1 MSRAREFADLAGSAD
16 AGGLTGRNRVI
27 NGDFQIWQR
36 GTSQT
41 TAGYGSADRW
51 RLNVS
56 GATLTGSQGTFTDG
70 QTAVPGNPRFYLA
83 LDVTTGN
90 DNAGW
95 FHRLEGTHEFAN
107 DVYTLSFWAKSATP
121 RAMTVGANSYDS
133 SADTFDETHTVSPST
148 FTPTSSWQK
157 FTFKVTFS
165 NMSTLGSFA
174 SGDFTAFFITQG
186 SDTSTA
192 AWKLDLALVQFEK
205 GDKATPFEHRSF
217 GEELQRCQRFFTR
230 VPTIDGSTA
239 YAFLATGMA
248 TDTTAVDIPISFPV
262 TMRANP
268 TLTTSGSMRV
278 YNGGT
283 VNPSAGI
290 TLNSATNY
298 AATVRVPTGSVLTT
312 KDAILVGLNNDVDA
326 NFQFSAEL

>member
-1 MSRAREFADLAGSAD
+1 MSKAAELAALIGSQTA
-16 AGGLTGRNRVI
+16 LSNRNRVI
-27 NGDFQIWQR
+27 NGDFQVWQR

-70 QTAVPGNPRFYLA
+70 QTAVPGNPKFYLA

-133 SADTFDETHTVSPST
+133 SEDTFDETHTVSPST

-205 GDKATPFEHRSF
+205 GEQATPFEHRSF
-217 GEELQRCQRFFTR
+217 ADELARCQRYCFKYPER
-230 VPTIDGSTA
+230 DAGTA
-239 YAFLATGMA
+239 YAELCAGMGNGSTNA
-248 TDTTAVDIPISFPV
+248 LYHVTFPV
-262 TMRANP
+262 TMRSNP
-268 TLTTSGSMRV
+268 SLTSSGTFRC

-283 VNPSAGI
+283 VNLTAGPS
-290 TLNSATNY
+290 LNSGNVNGCGFQIT
-298 AATVRVPTGSVLTT
+298 TGSVLAT
-312 KDAILVGLNNDVDA
+312 KEALFFGLNNDADA
-326 NFQFSAEL
+326 HMIFSAEL

>member
-1 MSRAREFADLAGSAD
+1 MSKAAELAALIGSQTA
-16 AGGLTGRNRVI
+16 LSHRNRVI
-27 NGDFQIWQR
+27 NGEFQIWQR

-41 TAGYGSADRW
+41 SAGYGSADRW

-70 QTAVPGNPRFYLA
+70 QTAVPGNPKFYLA
-83 LDVTTGN
+83 LDVTTAN

-121 RAMTVGANSYDS
+121 RAMTVGANSFDS
-133 SADTFDETHTVSPST
+133 SEDTFDETHTVSPST

-205 GDKATPFEHRSF
+205 GEQATPFEHRSF
-217 GEELQRCQRFFTR
+217 GDELARCQRYYERRGGASYQALGSGVLGNGRDQTR
-230 VPTIDGSTA
+230 
-239 YAFLATGMA
+239 
-248 TDTTAVDIPISFPV
+248 
-262 TMRANP
+262 
-268 TLTTSGSMRV
+268 
-278 YNGGT
+278 
-283 VNPSAGI
+283 I
-290 TLNSATNY
+290 TLNYNEKRAVPSIAVEGSLISTNRENYEADITGLTGTAAGTMSAYLACTHS
-298 AATVRVPTGSVLTT
+298 AAGTGLQAAIVTVKNGSPNSFFE
-312 KDAILVGLNNDVDA
+312 IE
-326 NFQFSAEL
+326 AEL

>member
-1 MSRAREFADLAGSAD
+1 MSKAAELAALIGSQTA
-16 AGGLTGRNRVI
+16 LSNRNHVI
-27 NGDFQIWQR
+27 NGEFQIWQR

-56 GATLTGSQGTFTDG
+56 GASLTGSQGTFTDG

-83 LDVTTGN
+83 LDVATGN

-121 RAMTVGANSYDS
+121 RAMTVGANSFDS
-133 SADTFDETHTVSPST
+133 STDTFDETHTTSPST

-165 NMSTLGSFA
+165 NMNSLGSFA

-186 SDTSTA
+186 SSTSTA

-205 GDKATPFEHRSF
+205 GEQATPFEHRSV
-217 GEELQRCQRFFTR
+217 GEELARCQRYFQNPINANNSAVSGGWRTSSQCQFGL
-230 VPTIDGSTA
+230 P
-239 YAFLATGMA
+239 LAT
-248 TDTTAVDIPISFPV
+248 S
-262 TMRANP
+262 MRASP
-268 TLTTSGSMRV
+268 TMTHKATTVHGL
-278 YNGGT
+278 NGGT
-283 VNPSAGI
+283 NDNGTGCNINNSGTIQTSIWTALTVAGTPGTSGEAVI
-290 TLNSATNY
+290 VAGRNQTEDGIFL
-298 AATVRVPTGSVLTT
+298 
-312 KDAILVGLNNDVDA
+312 D
-326 NFQFSAEL
+326 AEL

>member
-1 MSRAREFADLAGSAD
+1 MSKAAELAALIGSQTA
-16 AGGLTGRNRVI
+16 LSNRNRVI

-41 TAGYGSADRW
+41 AAGYGSADRW

-56 GATLTGSQGTFTDG
+56 GASLTGSQGTFTDG

-95 FHRLEGTHEFAN
+95 FHRIEGTHEFAN

-133 SADTFDETHTVSPST
+133 STDTFDETHTTSPST

-165 NMSTLGSFA
+165 NMNTLGSFA
-174 SGDFTAFFITQG
+174 SGDYTALFITQG
-186 SDTSTA
+186 SSTSTA

-205 GDKATPFEHRSF
+205 GEQATPFEHRSF
-217 GEELQRCQRFFTR
+217 GDELARCQRYFQRTGQFGYHLVAR
-230 VPTIDGSTA
+230 WSAGSGRPLGQ
-239 YAFLATGMA
+239 YSM
-248 TDTTAVDIPISFPV
+248 PV
-262 TMRANP
+262 TMRAAP
-268 TLTTSGSMRV
+268 SVSISTTFTDGQ
-278 YNGGT
+278 
-283 VNPSAGI
+283 A
-290 TLNSATNY
+290 Y
-298 AATVRVPTGSVLTT
+298 AATPVFDVLTPESFNIGSAT
-312 KDAILVGLNNDVDA
+312 TNASANDVQYLHGGKLDI
-326 NFQFSAEL
+326 SAEL

>member
-1 MSRAREFADLAGSAD
+1 D

-70 QTAVPGNPRFYLA
+70 QTAVPGNPKFYLA

-133 SADTFDETHTVSPST
+133 SADTFDETHTTSPST

-165 NMSTLGSFA
+165 DMSTLGSFA

-205 GDKATPFEHRSF
+205 GDVATPFEHRSLAD
-217 GEELQRCQRFFTR
+217 ELHRCRRYTQVFLGDQNYSELGGTGIAYSTTNLD
-230 VPTIDGSTA
+230 VPIQLIPQMRSTPSLTNSGNLQASNAGSGYALTA
-239 YAFLATGMA
+239 
-248 TDTTAVDIPISFPV
+248 ISLV
-262 TMRANP
+262 TQQSSKDVASVRG
-268 TLTTSGSMRV
+268 TTSGMTANTPHRIESQNNTTARV
-278 YNGGT
+278 F
-283 VNPSAGI
+283 
-290 TLNSATNY
+290 L
-298 AATVRVPTGSVLTT
+298 
-312 KDAILVGLNNDVDA
+312 
-326 NFQFSAEL
+326 SAEL

>member
-1 MSRAREFADLAGSAD
+1 MSKAAELAALIGSQSA
-16 AGGLTGRNRVI
+16 LSNRNRVI

-70 QTAVPGNPRFYLA
+70 QTAVPGNPKFYLA

-133 SADTFDETHTVSPST
+133 SAATFDETHTTSPST

-165 NMSTLGSFA
+165 DMSTLGSFA

-205 GDKATPFEHRSF
+205 GEQATPFEHRSF
-217 GEELQRCQRFFTR
+217 GDELFKCQRYLYR
-230 VPTIDGSTA
+230 LEIDSAAVGFINLTGWNTNDA
-239 YAFLATGMA
+239 YG
-248 TDTTAVDIPISFPV
+248 PILYPV
-262 TMRANP
+262 EMRAAP
-268 TLTTSGSMRV
+268 TLSYGAALSDFLLLSASSNPIPTAIYNNGSAKRMMELGFTSTGNIVAGRSYWARITDPT
-278 YNGGT
+278 NGF
-283 VNPSAGI
+283 I
-290 TLNSATNY
+290 QW
-298 AATVRVPTGSVLTT
+298 
-312 KDAILVGLNNDVDA
+312 D
-326 NFQFSAEL
+326 AEL